1 MQQSDTQQS
10 GEVLLREQD
19 GDILIAT
26 MNRPER
32 MNALDDNLS
41 TALNEAWLDFR
52 DSPDLKV
59 MIITGAGDRAF
70 CSGVDLRRNDER
82 ARDLGAQTAQAI
94 LDADRSR
101 GVRLSFNGNNFGLW
115 KPVIAAINGWCL
127 AAGCEMAL
135 ACDLRIMEEHAQMG
149 LPEVKRGMGA
159 KQTTH
164 KLYHLT
170 NLNIGLEMAWT
181 GDTLTAQRAYDLGL
195 VTEVAPKSE
204 SVIRAKGTSPADLP
218 FPFGLPGVPQAAGLP
233 EPGPSPGLRHVHRPT
248 FPARGERRLPTGP
261 GTKFEPGDSGRPRPA
276 PGLKPRSIT
285 RGAECHLC

>member
-170 NLNIGLEMAWT
+170 NLNIGLEMTWT
-181 GDTLTAQRAYDLGL
+181 GDTLDGATGL
-195 VTEVAPKSE
+195 RSWAGHRGGSQVRE
-204 SVIRAKGTSPADLP
+204 RDQGQGTSPADLP
-218 FPFGLPGVPQAAGLP
+218 IPFRIPGVPQAEGLP

-276 PGLKPRSIT
+276 LD
-285 RGAECHLC
+285 

>member
-1 MQQSDTQQS
+1 MQQA

-41 TALNEAWLDFR
+41 AALNEAWLDFR

-82 ARDLGAQTAQAI
+82 ARDMGAQTAQAI

-159 KQTTH
+159 KTDNSQAIPLDQPEH
-164 KLYHLT
+164 RPG
-170 NLNIGLEMAWT
+170 NGLDRRYSDGAT
-181 GDTLTAQRAYDLGL
+181 
-195 VTEVAPKSE
+195 
-204 SVIRAKGTSPADLP
+204 
-218 FPFGLPGVPQAAGLP
+218 
-233 EPGPSPGLRHVHRPT
+233 GLRSW
-248 FPARGERRLPTGP
+248 AGDRG
-261 GTKFEPGDSGRPRPA
+261 
-276 PGLKPRSIT
+276 
-285 RGAECHLC
+285 GAQV

>member
-1 MQQSDTQQS
+1 MQQSDRQQADTQQS
-10 GEVLLREQD
+10 EEALLREQD

-32 MNALDDNLS
+32 MNALDDNL
-41 TALNEAWLDFR
+41 TNALNEAWLDFR

-59 MIITGAGDRAF
+59 MIVTGAGDRAF

-82 ARDLGAQTAQAI
+82 ARDMGAQTAQAI

-127 AAGCEMAL
+127 AAGCEMAM
-135 ACDLRIMEEHAQMG
+135 ACDLRIMEEHAQIG

-204 SVIRAKGTSPADLP
+204 SVARAKELARRICR
-218 FPFGLPGVPQAAGLP
+218 FPSGYLEYHKLRVFQSLGLPLDYGMSIDQRFPPQESEDYRPGL
-233 EPGPSPGLRHVHRPT
+233 ERSLSQGITGSPGQHQ
-248 FPARGERRLPTGP
+248 
-261 GTKFEPGDSGRPRPA
+261 D
-276 PGLKPRSIT
+276 
-285 RGAECHLC
+285 